1 MVERSPEILASEEKA
16 TTVCIVFVS
25 AVKHRQCRSKAR
37 VRGKKEEKKKRGGG
51 RGLYEGSATSAV

>member
-37 VRGKKEEKKKRGGG
+37 VRGKKEEEKKKKKGGG
-51 RGLYEGSATSAV
+51 ERFV